1 MPRNVPTDRA
11 RALRAND
18 TRAEARLWEVLRNRR
33 LGGWKWRRQVPVGA
47 YIVDFLCLE
56 NRLVIELDGAQHA
69 DAVAYDERRTAFL
82 QTQGFT
88 ILRFWN
94 HAVFEGREG
103 VCDAI
108 LEACGGES
116 PNMPDLPNLP
126 D

>member
-11 RALRAND
+11 RELRANE

-33 LGGWKWRRQVPVGA
+33 LGGWKWRRQVPIGA
-47 YIVDFLCLE
+47 YIVDFVCLDAK
-56 NRLVIELDGAQHA
+56 VVVELDGSQHA
-69 DAVAYDERRTAFL
+69 NAAAYHERRTAFL
-82 QTQGFT
+82 QGRGLRV
-88 ILRFWN
+88 IRFWN

-116 PNMPDLPNLP
+116 PSMPQLPSLP